1 MTGQHKDYA
10 YLPEDLLLQMLEKT
24 PETAKQLAAA
34 VEFNDEQA
42 DRAKEILHD
51 QRMIQICQSGEY
63 TSSIMAADGANI
75 IEHKTGADILLAI
88 AVGVDGLS
96 DEESMT
102 WPADARQY
110 QQWQAVL
117 PHHVANS
124 RLSQGIMFLM
134 ELSILAENDREIRIM
149 DGSHLTT
156 ILKLNSLLSANDDE
170 AADQPYVQSLS
181 NFLHENY
188 QKVIPDIPDIIH
200 SAFSDNAV
208 IGLAKYSSSREI
220 IDTVLSDLE
229 IKADDKVFMS
239 MILNENEY
247 TRPLPVGQCDKDR
260 EMWKRIHI
268 ACNLE
273 INDVDNADLNQRLDD
288 ALKSFKIT
296 DEHESELYFCYYKPN
311 SFSSAFR
318 FEIKKDLAEDTAR
331 LESCF
336 RSLKRQIISP
346 EIREPYPQ
354 YLADVIAK
362 NISFGMEAVNQA
374 ISNDP
379 MLNQQKYFELIVPYR
394 TN

>member
-1 MTGQHKDYA
+1 MTGHHKDYA

-42 DRAKEILHD
+42 GRAKEILRD
-51 QRMIQICQSGEY
+51 QGMIQTCRSGEY

-220 IDTVLSDLE
+220 IDTVLSGLE

-239 MILNENEY
+239 MILDGNEY

-273 INDVDNADLNQRLDD
+273 INDVDNTDLNQRLDD
-288 ALKSFKIT
+288 ALESFKIT
-296 DEHESELYFCYYKPN
+296 DQNESELYFCYYKPN

-336 RSLKRQIISP
+336 RSLKQQIISP